1 MTGAALLAAIW
12 VGVACGA
19 LVWAAHPPLPR
30 VADRVRPYTVVI
42 RSRLGLAPDGSVA
55 NGAGTSA
62 VLMGPVRDAMRA
74 ISRMI
79 ESRGD
84 DAIALRLYQ
93 AGRAGSDA
101 EPDAYRVRQVSR
113 GVGGAALFAGAAFI
127 AVPGPITVLGL
138 GAVGFT
144 FGASRVRAEVDRAIA
159 ARTERMRLELTTVN
173 QLLALHVRSGA
184 GPIQAVQ
191 RLVDRG
197 RGAVVDELRDVLTWV
212 RSGVREGEAFRRA
225 AHLTP
230 CPDAARTYHL
240 FAGGAERGSD
250 LAAGLLAVSE
260 DLRDARR
267 EELRRATVR
276 RRAAML
282 APTIGVL
289 APIMLV
295 FVAAPLPS
303 IVLGSH

>member
-1 MTGAALLAAIW
+1 MSWPALLAALWIGAACAGLAW
-12 VGVACGA
+12 VIR
-19 LVWAAHPPLPR
+19 PPLPR
-30 VADRVRPYTVVI
+30 AAGRVRPYTALS
-42 RSRLGLAPDGSVA
+42 RSAFGLAPDIA
-55 NGAGTSA
+55 AATATGAAA
-62 VLMGPVRDAMRA
+62 VLVGPLREAARA
-74 ISRMI
+74 ISRRI

-84 DAIALRLYQ
+84 EAIALRLYQ
-93 AGRAGSDA
+93 AGRIGRDA
-101 EPDAYRVRQVSR
+101 DPDTYRLRQVSR
-113 GVGGAALFAGAAFI
+113 GIGAGALFAAAAFV

-138 GAVGFT
+138 GAAGFT
-144 FGASRVRAEVDRAIA
+144 FGASRVRAGVDRAIA
-159 ARTERMRLELTTVN
+159 ARTTRMRLELTTVN

-191 RLVDRG
+191 RLTDRG

-212 RSGVREGEAFRRA
+212 RAGVRESDAFRRA
-225 AHLTP
+225 AELTP
-230 CPDAARTYHL
+230 CREAARTYHL

-267 EELRRATVR
+267 EELRRSTVR

-303 IVLGSH
+303 IVLGNR